1 MCDVSVPSQ
10 PAPNLDINTQWT
22 QTAVTVAGGNGG
34 GEELNQLLT
43 PRGVYVDNDDHTVYI
58 PDYNNHRV
66 MAWKPNE
73 SNGQVVAGGNGR
85 GNRADQLSNPT
96 DVILDRET
104 DSLIISDFGNGRVVR
119 WPRQN
124 GTCGETLI
132 SDVGCYGLT
141 MDDDGSLY
149 VVDHNKDEVK
159 RYRTAEIDGT
169 VVAGGSKQGDR
180 LDQLFCPT
188 YAFVDRD
195 QSVYVSDWNNHRVMK
210 WMKNSKQGIV
220 VAGGHGAGTSL
231 TQLTQPCGVVVD
243 GKGSVYVADCLNHRI
258 MRWSENAQQ
267 GSVIIGDHGE
277 GNQSN
282 QLSYPTGLSLD
293 REGNLYV
300 SDYKNH
306 RVQRFAIDRI

>member
-1 MCDVSVPSQ
+1 LCDVSVPWRRT
-10 PAPNLDINTQWT
+10 PNLAVNTEWT
-22 QTAVTVAGGNGG
+22 QNAVTVAGGNGRG
-34 GEELNQLLT
+34 NELNQLFT
-43 PRGVYVDNDDHTVYI
+43 PRGVCVDPEDHTVYI
-58 PDYNNHRV
+58 PDYNNHRI

-73 SNGQVVAGGNGR
+73 STGQVLAGGNGR
-85 GNRADQLSNPT
+85 GNGADQLCNPT

-124 GTCGETLI
+124 GTRGETLI

-141 MDDDGSLY
+141 MDNDGSLY

-159 RYRTAEIDGT
+159 RYDIGETDGT
-169 VVAGGSKQGDR
+169 VVAGGMKQGDH

-195 QSVYVSDWNNHRVMK
+195 QSLYVSDWNNHRVMK
-210 WMKNSKQGIV
+210 WMKNSKKGIV
-220 VAGGHGAGTSL
+220 VAGGQGAGNGPA
-231 TQLTQPCGVVVD
+231 QLSQPCGVVVD

-258 MRWSENAQQ
+258 VRWTENATQ
-267 GSVIIGDHGE
+267 GSVIIGGNGA

-282 QLSYPTGLSLD
+282 QLCYPTGLALD

-300 SDYKNH
+300 SDYENH
-306 RVQRFAIDRI
+306 RVQRFSIDQN